1 MSGAR
6 RLEMI
11 RHHPDLSL
19 ACQCALLGISRSSL
33 YYQPTQAKVKD
44 LELMTLMDRQYLKTP
59 FYGSRRMS
67 VWLRREGYLVNRKR
81 VRRLMRVME
90 IEAIYRRPN
99 TSRPSPENK
108 VYPYLLRGLEVSG
121 VNQVWMADI
130 TYIPMARGFLYL
142 VAIMDWYSRYVLAW
156 RLSNTLDAD
165 FCVDA
170 LEEAL
175 RQGKP
180 EIFNTDQ
187 GSQFTSEAFTSM
199 LLEHGIRISMDGK
212 GRYMDNIFVERLWR
226 SVKYEEVYLKAYQNV
241 PEARAGI
248 GAYLRFYNHERPHQ
262 ALGYQTPQEIFEEG
276 QGWRCLHEQGLA
288 LPSNL
293 ETTSPVMVPTKP
305 AEDSLNLALSLSKQW
320 GPLQIR
326 HHPDLSLACQCALL
340 GTAAIAL
347 LPADA
352 GQSKGSGVDDL
363 MDRQYLKT
371 PFYGSRRM
379 SVWLRREGYL
389 VNRKRVRRLMR
400 VMGIE
405 AIYRRPNTSRPSPE
419 NKVYPY
425 LLRGLEVS
433 GVNQV
438 WMADITYI
446 PMARGF
452 LYLVAIMDWYSRYVL
467 AWRLSNTLDADFC
480 VDALEEALRQGKP
493 EIFNTDQGSQF
504 TSEVFTSMLLE
515 HGIRI
520 SMDGKGRYMDNIF
533 VERLWRSVKYE
544 EVYLKA

>member
-33 YYQPTQAKVKD
+33 YYQPTHAKVKD
-44 LELMTLMDRQYLKTP
+44 LELMT
-59 FYGSRRMS
+59 
-67 VWLRREGYLVNRKR
+67 
-81 VRRLMRVME
+81 
-90 IEAIYRRPN
+90 
-99 TSRPSPENK
+99 
-108 VYPYLLRGLEVSG
+108 
-121 VNQVWMADI
+121 
-130 TYIPMARGFLYL
+130 
-142 VAIMDWYSRYVLAW
+142 
-156 RLSNTLDAD
+156 
-165 FCVDA
+165 
-170 LEEAL
+170 
-175 RQGKP
+175 
-180 EIFNTDQ
+180 
-187 GSQFTSEAFTSM
+187 
-199 LLEHGIRISMDGK
+199 
-212 GRYMDNIFVERLWR
+212 
-226 SVKYEEVYLKAYQNV
+226 
-241 PEARAGI
+241 
-248 GAYLRFYNHERPHQ
+248 
-262 ALGYQTPQEIFEEG
+262 
-276 QGWRCLHEQGLA
+276 
-288 LPSNL
+288 
-293 ETTSPVMVPTKP
+293 
-305 AEDSLNLALSLSKQW
+305 
-320 GPLQIR
+320 
-326 HHPDLSLACQCALL
+326 
-340 GTAAIAL
+340 
-347 LPADA
+347 
-352 GQSKGSGVDDL
+352 L

-467 AWRLSNTLDADFC
+467 AWRLSNTLDADSC

-493 EIFNTDQGSQF
+493 QIFNTDQRSQF
-504 TSEVFTSMLLE
+504 TSEAFTSMLLE

-520 SMDGKGRYMDNIF
+520 SMDGKGRYIDNIF

-544 EVYLKA
+544 EVYLKAYQNVPEARAGIGAYLRFYNHERPHQALGYQTPQEIFEEGQGWRCLHEQGLALPSNLETTSPVMVPTKPAEDSLNLALSLSKQWGPLQR

>member
-33 YYQPTQAKVKD
+33 YYQPTHAKVKD
-44 LELMTLMDRQYLKTP
+44 LELMT
-59 FYGSRRMS
+59 
-67 VWLRREGYLVNRKR
+67 
-81 VRRLMRVME
+81 
-90 IEAIYRRPN
+90 
-99 TSRPSPENK
+99 
-108 VYPYLLRGLEVSG
+108 
-121 VNQVWMADI
+121 
-130 TYIPMARGFLYL
+130 
-142 VAIMDWYSRYVLAW
+142 
-156 RLSNTLDAD
+156 
-165 FCVDA
+165 
-170 LEEAL
+170 
-175 RQGKP
+175 
-180 EIFNTDQ
+180 
-187 GSQFTSEAFTSM
+187 
-199 LLEHGIRISMDGK
+199 
-212 GRYMDNIFVERLWR
+212 
-226 SVKYEEVYLKAYQNV
+226 
-241 PEARAGI
+241 
-248 GAYLRFYNHERPHQ
+248 
-262 ALGYQTPQEIFEEG
+262 
-276 QGWRCLHEQGLA
+276 
-288 LPSNL
+288 
-293 ETTSPVMVPTKP
+293 
-305 AEDSLNLALSLSKQW
+305 
-320 GPLQIR
+320 
-326 HHPDLSLACQCALL
+326 
-340 GTAAIAL
+340 
-347 LPADA
+347 
-352 GQSKGSGVDDL
+352 L

-504 TSEVFTSMLLE
+504 TSEAFTSMLLE

-520 SMDGKGRYMDNIF
+520 SMDGKGRYIDNIF

-544 EVYLKA
+544 EVYLKAYQNVPEARAGIGAYLRFYNHERPHQALGYQTPQEIFEEGQGWRCLHEQGLALPSNLETTSPVMVPTKPAEDSLNLALSLSTPPVNYRYTVVLQPKLGEWPPPVTRAIPRMGLEGRLEEYNRRQRGIRQQAKERGLCTSCQRQPAQPNMAYCEHCCKKRREYGATKKQRPDRPSIRGSKPAVDVPKDFFWSKQDRFNI

>member
-6 RLEMI
+6 RLEMN

-81 VRRLMRVME
+81 VRRLMRVMG

-165 FCVDA
+165 FCVDG

-320 GPLQIR
+320 GPL
-326 HHPDLSLACQCALL
+326 H
-340 GTAAIAL
+340 
-347 LPADA
+347 
-352 GQSKGSGVDDL
+352 
-363 MDRQYLKT
+363 
-371 PFYGSRRM
+371 
-379 SVWLRREGYL
+379 
-389 VNRKRVRRLMR
+389 
-400 VMGIE
+400 
-405 AIYRRPNTSRPSPE
+405 
-419 NKVYPY
+419 
-425 LLRGLEVS
+425 
-433 GVNQV
+433 
-438 WMADITYI
+438 
-446 PMARGF
+446 F
-452 LYLVAIMDWYSRYVL
+452 LYLC
-467 AWRLSNTLDADFC
+467 RLHNGRE
-480 VDALEEALRQGKP
+480 DALHLGYIAGVVHGKGIARKDQGDGGLSGIKLLHQDIQGNSGLCVRLAEAFLEVGGHPRCKGNSQDKKNGPENYYGPAEPDNNFTELVKHVVIPVVASYYMGFRMSSAILTTAHPGVSSVESVAPPPSEASLWVLYFGRSIYLNDSRQG
-493 EIFNTDQGSQF
+493 G
-504 TSEVFTSMLLE
+504 
-515 HGIRI
+515 
-520 SMDGKGRYMDNIF
+520 
-533 VERLWRSVKYE
+533 
-544 EVYLKA
+544 

>member
-1 MSGAR
+1 M
-6 RLEMI
+6 
-11 RHHPDLSL
+11 
-19 ACQCALLGISRSSL
+19 
-33 YYQPTQAKVKD
+33 
-44 LELMTLMDRQYLKTP
+44 
-59 FYGSRRMS
+59 
-67 VWLRREGYLVNRKR
+67 
-81 VRRLMRVME
+81 
-90 IEAIYRRPN
+90 
-99 TSRPSPENK
+99 
-108 VYPYLLRGLEVSG
+108 
-121 VNQVWMADI
+121 WMADI

-320 GPLQIR
+320 GPLQ
-326 HHPDLSLACQCALL
+326 
-340 GTAAIAL
+340 
-347 LPADA
+347 
-352 GQSKGSGVDDL
+352 
-363 MDRQYLKT
+363 
-371 PFYGSRRM
+371 SRRRAAHRRRRCN
-379 SVWLRREGYL
+379 LRRLGRRSPGSSSCRRCSPGRRAAEVEVLPEELGQAKAQGEGGG
-389 VNRKRVRRLMR
+389 KDQP
-400 VMGIE
+400 GIGHQAVVVE
-405 AIYRRPNTSRPSPE
+405 
-419 NKVYPY
+419 
-425 LLRGLEVS
+425 G
-433 GVNQV
+433 
-438 WMADITYI
+438 D
-446 PMARGF
+446 
-452 LYLVAIMDWYSRYVL
+452 
-467 AWRLSNTLDADFC
+467 LDA
-480 VDALEEALRQGKP
+480 VGVVA
-493 EIFNTDQGSQF
+493 
-504 TSEVFTSMLLE
+504 
-515 HGIRI
+515 
-520 SMDGKGRYMDNIF
+520 
-533 VERLWRSVKYE
+533 W
-544 EVYLKA
+544 